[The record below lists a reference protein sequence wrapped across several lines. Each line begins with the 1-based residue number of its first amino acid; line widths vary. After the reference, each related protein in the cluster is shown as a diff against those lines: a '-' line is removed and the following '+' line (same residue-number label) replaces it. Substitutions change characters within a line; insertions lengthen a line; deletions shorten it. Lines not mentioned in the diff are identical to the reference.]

1 MHTMAENLHP
11 SRELLELL
19 RLARAIG
26 KTFGE
31 ATIDVGAV
39 NAIEQDLGA
48 TLGDDLLIIMATRDR
63 DLACASGLNIE
74 TLLDVAEDE
83 GEVADGYV
91 AIARIEHDPLV
102 ARDDGAHGG
111 AFQTIAIPRP
121 GDRTSGKITIDGV
134 AETNIAAF
142 ARDNFM
148 AWLRRNDNWVGI
160 MTREKLLPL
169 EDETFKPALT
179 GKVFAK
185 AALPERIVA
194 HPKFGRGKVVEEKTD
209 AGDLKLVIDFESA
222 GRKTLLAKFVVDA

>member
-1 MHTMAENLHP
+1 MHTTAEDLHP

-26 KTFGE
+26 KSFGE

-39 NAIEQDLGA
+39 HAIETDLGA

-63 DLACASGLNIE
+63 DLACASGLDIE

-83 GEVADGYV
+83 GEVAEGYV
-91 AIARIEHDPLV
+91 AIARLDHDPLV

-111 AFQTIAIPRP
+111 AFQTVGIPRP
-121 GDRTSGKITIDGV
+121 GDRTSGKIMVDAV
-134 AETNIAAF
+134 AETNIASF

-148 AWLRRNDNWVGI
+148 SWLRRNDNWVGI
-160 MTREKLLPL
+160 MTREKSLPL

-179 GKVFAK
+179 GKLVVKAK
-185 AALPERIVA
+185 APERTVA

-222 GRKTLLAKFVVDA
+222 GRKILLAKFVTDA